1 MPKIHTWGSAAGDGR
16 PCTRGNGPQGIPV
29 KEEWGRAGSLPPPLP
44 KSPHSG
50 PECLEQMVRNT
61 LQCSEPL
68 KTGLRVGGR
77 GARSSRRTSGTT
89 QNLSPPPP
97 QGWRCEAQRLLNIP
111 ALLRPRQIPATK
123 MPDWFQLGL
132 KKRLKELR
140 VGVFLLIFF
149 FLQEE

>member
-1 MPKIHTWGSAAGDGR
+1 MLGADGAKHAAVLRAAQNRAAG
-16 PCTRGNGPQGIPV
+16 RG
-29 KEEWGRAGSLPPPLP
+29 E
-44 KSPHSG
+44 
-50 PECLEQMVRNT
+50 
-61 LQCSEPL
+61 
-68 KTGLRVGGR
+68 GGKKQP
-77 GARSSRRTSGTT
+77 
-89 QNLSPPPP
+89 QNLWHNPKPFPPPP